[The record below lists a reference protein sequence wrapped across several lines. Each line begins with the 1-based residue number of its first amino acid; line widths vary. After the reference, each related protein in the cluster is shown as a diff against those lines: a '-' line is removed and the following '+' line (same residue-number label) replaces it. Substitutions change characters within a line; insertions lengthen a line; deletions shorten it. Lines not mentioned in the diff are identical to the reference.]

1 MRWLRIILGM
11 AMLGVVIVSCAP
23 SGPSTPAPS
32 ISEILEAL
40 ETKVNEKDLEG
51 VVALFAEDAVWEESY
66 KINHTYEGIQ
76 NIERGWEVYFMTP
89 VTSEFR
95 DISVEG
101 DTATF
106 TWVEFRSAM
115 TKLWPTIIEVQD
127 GKITHIEWPEDA
139 VRESTELE

>member
-1 MRWLRIILGM
+1 MRRTYITLGL
-11 AMLGVVIVSCAP
+11 ALLGFVLFSCAP
-23 SGPSTPAPS
+23 SEPSTM
-32 ISEILEAL
+32 EILEAL

-51 VVALFAEDAVWEESY
+51 VVALFAEDAVWDESY
-66 KINHTYEGIQ
+66 KKNHTYEGIE
-76 NIERGWEVYFMTP
+76 NIEFGWEVYFMTP

-106 TWVEFRSAM
+106 IWVEFRSAM
-115 TKLWPTIIEVQD
+115 TKLWPTIIEVQN

-139 VRESTELE
+139 VRESTEFE